1 MFIGL
6 MPLTGITLPFISYGG
21 TSLLINMAS
30 IGVAMSIRI
39 YGQEKEEENP
49 VVPAVSGSR
58 YALLRSKRRPEN
70 QG

>member
-39 YGQEKEEENP
+39 HGHEKEEENNIP
-49 VVPAVSGSR
+49 SDR
-58 YALLRSKRRPEN
+58 YASLKAKSSME
-70 QG
+70 